1 MKKLERLFEAI
12 LREEHLREMSS
23 PTSLRLANVFIG
35 VLKSLGISEKEG
47 ISDEKLEK
55 ASNQTIDRFG
65 ARTTVSLNFKFSEE
79 EQKTKN
85 PRKAYI
91 QNFATFVANGIGFLA
106 KPFQVFIE
114 RLKTILQFS
123 T

>member
-23 PTSLRLANVFIG
+23 STSLRLADVFIG

-55 ASNQTIDRFG
+55 ASNQTD
-65 ARTTVSLNFKFSEE
+65 
-79 EQKTKN
+79 
-85 PRKAYI
+85 
-91 QNFATFVANGIGFLA
+91 
-106 KPFQVFIE
+106 
-114 RLKTILQFS
+114 
-123 T
+123 